1 MGAVVAELE
10 LDEGVLPPPVL
21 VPILLRMLS
30 HLLFGKLRWFCVWSS
45 CPKTLAV
52 VLTMESAVPVLSVES
67 YHSRGEWVSGG

>member
-10 LDEGVLPPPVL
+10 LDEGVLPVL

-45 CPKTLAV
+45 CPNTLAV

-67 YHSRGEWVSGG
+67 YHSWMSG